1 MAANMQEQYNT
12 FRRNIEVLTEK
23 TMELE
28 ADVEQHKKVLDVL
41 RKTDPKR
48 GSKYMI
54 NNVLVDLPVAEVI
67 PRVDEM
73 QAGLLKALETM
84 QKDLKAEEKGLE
96 DWKVKHN
103 IKVVS

>member
-1 MAANMQEQYNT
+1 MQEQYNT

-96 DWKVKHN
+96 DWKVKHS